1 MDLGL
6 RAPNVV
12 SQLKISARRQ
22 VLSGNT
28 LGRFLYLCM
37 CVHTYTH
44 RSCVHTFPELQTWN
58 YVCLPV
64 AGGSLPSY
72 HFLTIPWMPDFWLMP
87 CRGGIN
93 SMRLNQQP
101 TFRKVS
107 PPPPFSSFC
116 FEEERKAH
124 THGYKWKW
132 QWHPLPAPPKRH
144 FKYPSCSLL
153 WTKIKY
159 LYLKQP
165 QSWHFSP
172 SSSSAHLFP
181 PTFPHTE
188 AHKHTHT
195 LTHTQCFLRNQL
207 TRLIFH
213 FNCFDS
219 KSAHHSWEVKNCGWD
234 VCFNKEARG
243 GRAWERHLVRA
254 FFM

>member
-1 MDLGL
+1 MSATSKEGHWMDLGL

-37 CVHTYTH
+37 RLHTYTH
-44 RSCVHTFPELQTWN
+44 RLCIYTFPKLQTWN

-124 THGYKWKW
+124 IHGYKWKW
-132 QWHPLPAPPKRH
+132 QLYSLPALPENGILNIQAALFSGLKSNISIWNTATELALLPFLLFSPPI
-144 FKYPSCSLL
+144 SS
-153 WTKIKY
+153 
-159 LYLKQP
+159 
-165 QSWHFSP
+165 HFSP
-172 SSSSAHLFP
+172 YGSSQAY
-181 PTFPHTE
+181 T
-188 AHKHTHT
+188 HTHT
-195 LTHTQCFLRNQL
+195 
-207 TRLIFH
+207 
-213 FNCFDS
+213 
-219 KSAHHSWEVKNCGWD
+219 HSVP
-234 VCFNKEARG
+234 FT
-243 GRAWERHLVRA
+243 
-254 FFM
+254 

>member
-37 CVHTYTH
+37 CLHTYTH
-44 RSCVHTFPELQTWN
+44 RLCIYTFPELQTWN

-124 THGYKWKW
+124 IHGYK
-132 QWHPLPAPPKRH
+132 
-144 FKYPSCSLL
+144 
-153 WTKIKY
+153 
-159 LYLKQP
+159 
-165 QSWHFSP
+165 
-172 SSSSAHLFP
+172 
-181 PTFPHTE
+181 
-188 AHKHTHT
+188 
-195 LTHTQCFLRNQL
+195 
-207 TRLIFH
+207 
-213 FNCFDS
+213 
-219 KSAHHSWEVKNCGWD
+219 
-234 VCFNKEARG
+234 
-243 GRAWERHLVRA
+243 
-254 FFM
+254 